1 MGTWPQKLPQACFC
15 LLGGSTHCCDIY
27 SGKEFSCWRHWLCL
41 VGGLG
46 EEREWR
52 KESGQLDRALP
63 ARLGQTES
71 RLLSPCLLGTPKKPI
86 FQRNLKID
94 MEGGPG
100 GGQNA
105 QSRKSRGTAYL
116 SSDIRLGLSF
126 EGCHQQW
133 EGSRPVRS
141 GQASPLSLLLDTQGL
156 IDSQGLA
163 APQERSCS
171 VSTDPCVHKELPP
184 GACGGCG
191 GWAHTR
197 CESHLWPTGL
207 VLNAQTQGPAWLTC
221 WDRSSQFSPAS
232 TRQEVRI

>member
-1 MGTWPQKLPQACFC
+1 
-15 LLGGSTHCCDIY
+15 
-27 SGKEFSCWRHWLCL
+27 
-41 VGGLG
+41 
-46 EEREWR
+46 
-52 KESGQLDRALP
+52 
-63 ARLGQTES
+63 
-71 RLLSPCLLGTPKKPI
+71 
-86 FQRNLKID
+86 

-105 QSRKSRGTAYL
+105 QGRKSRGTAYL

-184 GACGGCG
+184 GACGGVG

-221 WDRSSQFSPAS
+221 WDRSSQSSPAS
-232 TRQEVRI
+232 TRQEVPACLCVLHKAAQPPERTSPLLSQQWHFPGTFPLGACLAGTRPPSSTSMDDALSHGH